1 MSEINSTCSAHSGGV
16 LNNVPVGKLEV
27 ENYMEDVE

>member
-1 MSEINSTCSAHSGGV
+1 MHIVEGV

-27 ENYMEDVE
+27 KNYVEDVE